1 MNLQPEFQPLVN
13 AALAA
18 TQDAFG
24 ARLAAF
30 YLHGSIAM
38 GDAVPQVSD
47 LDAMLVLTDS
57 VTQRDLAWQTAA
69 QAQLAAQYPLIEDV
83 HLNLISQSGLAQNA
97 FACFALKYNATL
109 LFGQNV
115 TAALPCPAP
124 DAAMAKSRL
133 AFARNCFD
141 DALSGKQPACT
152 GPLPED
158 PFFRARKFARYFVVI
173 EGAYFLMSQGKFTT
187 FAASGVLP
195 RSLPPR
201 RSFPKRSTSR
211 SASCAMRRRQ
221 ESLRRI
227 IFMQF
232 LCLLNGCLTKSTNL
246 DSLYPPCYH
255 EADRNKWWSL
265 PPCLVYGLSRLYN
278 DARFRPPAHL

>member
-195 RSLPPR
+195 ALFAAAPQFSEALNLTQRVLRDAP
-201 RSFPKRSTSR
+201 
-211 SASCAMRRRQ
+211 SAGISAQ
-221 ESLRRI
+221 DYLYA
-227 IFMQF
+227 IFMLVKWLFDQID
-232 LCLLNGCLTKSTNL
+232 KS
-246 DSLYPPCYH
+246 
-255 EADRNKWWSL
+255 
-265 PPCLVYGLSRLYN
+265 
-278 DARFRPPAHL
+278 